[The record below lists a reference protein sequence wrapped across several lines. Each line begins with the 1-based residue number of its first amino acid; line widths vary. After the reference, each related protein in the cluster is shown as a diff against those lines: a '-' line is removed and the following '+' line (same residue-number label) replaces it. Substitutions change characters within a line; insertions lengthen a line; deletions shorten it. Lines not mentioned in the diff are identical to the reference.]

1 MFQRQEISQKTEPP
15 GSFLSRKRR
24 AAGPRAPQPHRA
36 ESMGMTCFFRDM
48 TLGRNTT
55 SSASSTLKAWRML
68 SLSPTNSSWVPYS
81 STSVIIRITMSKPC
95 FFCRELMSC
104 KNSPL
109 RWSSWSESMQVTWL
123 TAKLWPAMWNSL

>member
-1 MFQRQEISQKTEPP
+1 
-15 GSFLSRKRR
+15 
-24 AAGPRAPQPHRA
+24 
-36 ESMGMTCFFRDM
+36 MTCFFRDM

-68 SLSPTNSSWVPYS
+68 SLVAHEQQLGALQQHIGNHQDHHV
-81 STSVIIRITMSKPC
+81 
-95 FFCRELMSC
+95 EALLLLQGQLMSC

-123 TAKLWPAMWNSL
+123 TARLWPAMWNSL